1 MPATDAVPLA
11 VLSPRHLV
19 LRRLDL
25 EMSGNASR
33 SPSGIAIDAPAR
45 VQSAAQQGLSADDC
59 VASLNAWEIGSRI
72 GATSDVGCTARKHI
86 PAPDGPVAGMETP
99 GAFTESR
106 VFSMRFLPSAS
117 KAIATL
123 AGPWNLSQSS
133 DQERAATGV
142 SIAVIEANDARM
154 KEVNHARLAAFPTSK
169 RETRENQGEPAEGR
183 ANPLVAKA
191 LLLSSRSSASPDS
204 TVRLTDPRNIVAPER
219 SQVSEM
225 QRQSEPQ
232 EIADEIDNLIPFV
245 RRNFEASNGIDQEE
259 QAILDGLEEVSNR
272 SIRYAEVI
280 DLTVSMIRVGTNKRN
295 NRRIRELFPEFD
307 PAA

>member
-1 MPATDAVPLA
+1 
-11 VLSPRHLV
+11 
-19 LRRLDL
+19 
-25 EMSGNASR
+25 MSGNASR

-86 PAPDGPVAGMETP
+86 PVPDGPVAGMETP

-106 VFSMRFLPSAS
+106 VFSNRFLPSAP

-123 AGPWNLSQSS
+123 AGPFTVSQSS

-154 KEVNHARLAAFPTSK
+154 KEVNHDRLAAFPNSN

-183 ANPLVAKA
+183 VNPLVAKA
-191 LLLSSRSSASPDS
+191 LLLLSRPSASPVS
-204 TVRLTDPRNIVAPER
+204 TVPLTDPRNIVAPER

-245 RRNFEASNGIDQEE
+245 RRNFEASNGIDQHE
-259 QAILDGLEEVSNR
+259 QAILDGLEEVSNQ

-280 DLTVSMIRVGTNKRN
+280 DLTASMMRRGHNKRN
-295 NRRIRELFPEFD
+295 NRRIRELFPDFGPE
-307 PAA
+307 AA